1 MRIDEV
7 HHEQV
12 FEVKNRRS
20 ICLADQLAT
29 VGPVSGEHPADV
41 PDQALRS
48 ALEFAVGIAAAGAKL
63 RPPLSFPVELRRFLR
78 FHKLP
83 PTALSQVRGAVE
95 GDDDFRTRLASVA
108 TEELVD
114 PVGMLWLSRPDGWAE
129 MIVDVLPEV
138 VDDHETAIRRADRRR
153 QAAEESATRARAEL
167 LYLGRELERERA
179 ATAAVAADA
188 DRLRAELDDLRQRLR
203 EAQRAEHE
211 TTQALAKIEAE
222 LIAARR
228 TIEVPSPPTP
238 PLPAVDPAVVHGL
251 LDSAVT
257 ASTELARLI
266 NAAIAEVAPAEVRPA
281 EHVGPV
287 RHSRPVRRVPIRLPG
302 GVLSGSV
309 ESAEYLLRTAGALA
323 LIDGYNVAKL
333 GWPALELDEQREQC
347 ITAAENLAKRWNM
360 TLSIV
365 FDGATI
371 EGAHASARR
380 QVRVVY
386 SPEGVSAD
394 DVLRAEL
401 ATASR
406 EQPVIVVTN
415 DRAIVTDVVA
425 AGANTVASDAFLA
438 LTRR

>member
-1 MRIDEV
+1 M
-7 HHEQV
+7 
-12 FEVKNRRS
+12 
-20 ICLADQLAT
+20 
-29 VGPVSGEHPADV
+29 
-41 PDQALRS
+41 
-48 ALEFAVGIAAAGAKL
+48 
-63 RPPLSFPVELRRFLR
+63 ELRRFLR

-83 PTALSQVRGAVE
+83 PAALSQVRAAVE
-95 GDDDFRTRLASVA
+95 GDADFRNRLASVA
-108 TEELVD
+108 TDELVD
-114 PVGMLWLSRPDGWAE
+114 AVGMLWLSRPDGWVE
-129 MIVDVLPEV
+129 KIVDALPET

-167 LYLGRELERERA
+167 LGLGGELERERA
-179 ATAAVAADA
+179 AKAALAADA

-228 TIEVPSPPTP
+228 DIDVPSPPTP
-238 PLPAVDPAVVHGL
+238 PDPPSPPPVPAVDSAVVQGL

-257 ASTELARLI
+257 ASNELARLLK
-266 NAAIAEVAPAEVRPA
+266 AALAEVAPADARPE
-281 EHVGPV
+281 EHVAPV
-287 RHSRPVRRVPIRLPG
+287 RHSRPARRVPIRLPG

-309 ESAEYLLRTAGALA
+309 ESAEYFLRTAGALA

-333 GWPALELDEQREQC
+333 GWPSLELDEQREQC
-347 ITAAENLAKRWNM
+347 IMTAENLAKRWNITM
-360 TLSIV
+360 SIV

-380 QVRVVY
+380 HVRVLY

-401 ATASR
+401 AAASR

>member
-1 MRIDEV
+1 
-7 HHEQV
+7 
-12 FEVKNRRS
+12 
-20 ICLADQLAT
+20 
-29 VGPVSGEHPADV
+29 VSGEQAADV

-48 ALEFAVGIAAAGAKL
+48 ALEFAVGIAAAGVKL

-83 PTALSQVRGAVE
+83 PAALAQVREAVE
-95 GDDDFRTRLASVA
+95 GDDEFRLRLASVA
-108 TEELVD
+108 TPELVD
-114 PVGMLWLSRPDGWAE
+114 PVGMLWLTRPDGWAE
-129 MIVDVLPEV
+129 TMVDVLPEK
-138 VDDHETAIRRADRRR
+138 VDDHDTVVRRAERRR

-167 LYLGRELERERA
+167 LHLGSELERERA
-179 ATAAVAADA
+179 TKVVMVADA

-203 EAQRAEHE
+203 EAQHAEHE
-211 TTQALAKIEAE
+211 ATQALAKVEAE
-222 LIAARR
+222 LIEARR
-228 TIEVPSPPTP
+228 NVDVPIPPIP
-238 PLPAVDPAVVHGL
+238 ALPAVDSAAVRSLV
-251 LDSAVT
+251 DSAALAADEVT
-257 ASTELARLI
+257 RLLNAVLVEVGQVEARAASH
-266 NAAIAEVAPAEVRPA
+266 VAPP
-281 EHVGPV
+281 
-287 RHSRPVRRVPIRLPG
+287 RHDRPVRRVPIRLPG

-309 ESAEYLLRTAGALA
+309 ESAEFLLRTTGALT

-333 GWPALELDEQREQC
+333 GWPTLDLDQQREQFVR
-347 ITAAENLAKRWNM
+347 AAENLAKRWNITM
-360 TLSIV
+360 SIV

-380 QVRVVY
+380 RVRILY

-401 ATASR
+401 AGVSR

-438 LTRR
+438 LIRH

>member
-1 MRIDEV
+1 M
-7 HHEQV
+7 

-20 ICLADQLAT
+20 ICVAERLAT
-29 VGPVSGEHPADV
+29 VGSVSGEHAADV

-48 ALEFAVGIAAAGAKL
+48 ALEFAVGIAAAGVKL

-83 PTALSQVRGAVE
+83 PAALAQVRAAVD
-95 GDDDFRTRLASVA
+95 GDDEFRLRLASVA
-108 TEELVD
+108 TAELVD

-129 MIVDVLPEV
+129 TIVGVLPEKA
-138 VDDHETAIRRADRRR
+138 DDHETVVRRAERRR

-167 LYLGRELERERA
+167 LNVGSELERERA
-179 ATAAVAADA
+179 AKVVMVADA

-203 EAQRAEHE
+203 EAQRTEHE

-222 LIAARR
+222 LIEARR
-228 TIEVPSPPTP
+228 PVGVPSPPSP
-238 PLPAVDPAVVHGL
+238 PSPAVDPAVVRNL
-251 LDSAVT
+251 IDSA
-257 ASTELARLI
+257 ASATSEVARLL
-266 NAAIAEVAPAEVRPA
+266 NAVLAELGPVDARPA
-281 EHVGPV
+281 EHAAPA
-287 RHSRPVRRVPIRLPG
+287 RHSRPVRRIPIRLPG

-309 ESAEYLLRTAGALA
+309 ESAEYLLRTAGALT

-333 GWPALELDEQREQC
+333 GWPSLDLDQQREQC
-347 ITAAENLAKRWNM
+347 ITATENLAKRWNITM
-360 TLSIV
+360 SIV

-380 QVRVVY
+380 RVRILY

-401 ATASR
+401 AGVSR
-406 EQPVIVVTN
+406 DQPVIVVTN
-415 DRAIVTDVVA
+415 DRAIITDVVA

>member
-1 MRIDEV
+1 M
-7 HHEQV
+7 
-12 FEVKNRRS
+12 
-20 ICLADQLAT
+20 
-29 VGPVSGEHPADV
+29 
-41 PDQALRS
+41 
-48 ALEFAVGIAAAGAKL
+48 
-63 RPPLSFPVELRRFLR
+63 ELRRFLR

-83 PTALSQVRGAVE
+83 PAALSQVRAAVE
-95 GDDDFRTRLASVA
+95 GDADFRNRLASVA
-108 TEELVD
+108 TDELVD
-114 PVGMLWLSRPDGWAE
+114 AVGMLWLSRPDGWVE
-129 MIVDVLPEV
+129 KIVDALPET

-167 LYLGRELERERA
+167 LGLGGELERERA
-179 ATAAVAADA
+179 AKAALAADA

-228 TIEVPSPPTP
+228 DIDVPSPPTP
-238 PLPAVDPAVVHGL
+238 PDPPSPPPVPAVDSAVVQGL

-257 ASTELARLI
+257 ASNELARLLK
-266 NAAIAEVAPAEVRPA
+266 AALAEVAPADARPE
-281 EHVGPV
+281 EHVAPV
-287 RHSRPVRRVPIRLPG
+287 RHNRPARRVPIRLPG

-333 GWPALELDEQREQC
+333 GWPSLELDEQREQC
-347 ITAAENLAKRWNM
+347 IMTAENLAKRWNITM
-360 TLSIV
+360 SIV

-380 QVRVVY
+380 HVRVLY

-401 ATASR
+401 AAASR

>member
-1 MRIDEV
+1 M
-7 HHEQV
+7 
-12 FEVKNRRS
+12 
-20 ICLADQLAT
+20 
-29 VGPVSGEHPADV
+29 
-41 PDQALRS
+41 
-48 ALEFAVGIAAAGAKL
+48 
-63 RPPLSFPVELRRFLR
+63 ELRRFLR

-83 PTALSQVRGAVE
+83 PAALSQVRAAVE
-95 GDDDFRTRLASVA
+95 GDADFRNRLASVA
-108 TEELVD
+108 TDELVD
-114 PVGMLWLSRPDGWAE
+114 AVGMLWLSRPDGWVE
-129 MIVDVLPEV
+129 KIVDALPET

-167 LYLGRELERERA
+167 LGLGGELERERA
-179 ATAAVAADA
+179 AKAALAADA

-228 TIEVPSPPTP
+228 DIDVPSPPTP
-238 PLPAVDPAVVHGL
+238 PDPPSPPPVPAVDSAVVQGL

-257 ASTELARLI
+257 ASNELARLLK
-266 NAAIAEVAPAEVRPA
+266 AALAEVAPAGARPE
-281 EHVGPV
+281 EHVAPV
-287 RHSRPVRRVPIRLPG
+287 RHSRPARRVPIRLPG

-309 ESAEYLLRTAGALA
+309 ESAEYFLRTAGALA

-333 GWPALELDEQREQC
+333 GWPSLELDEQREQC
-347 ITAAENLAKRWNM
+347 IMTAENLAKRWNITM
-360 TLSIV
+360 SIV

-380 QVRVVY
+380 HVRVLY

-401 ATASR
+401 AAASR

>member
-1 MRIDEV
+1 M
-7 HHEQV
+7 
-12 FEVKNRRS
+12 
-20 ICLADQLAT
+20 
-29 VGPVSGEHPADV
+29 
-41 PDQALRS
+41 
-48 ALEFAVGIAAAGAKL
+48 AAAGVKL
-63 RPPLSFPVELRRFLR
+63 RPPLSFPAELRRFLR

-83 PTALSQVRGAVE
+83 PAALSQVRAAVE
-95 GDDDFRTRLASVA
+95 GDADFRSRLASVA
-108 TEELVD
+108 TKELVD
-114 PVGMLWLSRPDGWAE
+114 PVGMLWLSRPDGWVE
-129 MIVDVLPEV
+129 MIVDALPEV
-138 VDDHETAIRRADRRR
+138 IDDDETAIRRADRRR

-167 LYLGRELERERA
+167 LNLGGELERERA
-179 ATAAVAADA
+179 AKAGLAADA

-222 LIAARR
+222 LIDARR
-228 TIEVPSPPTP
+228 DVDVPGLPTPPTP
-238 PLPAVDPAVVHGL
+238 PPVPAVDRAVVQGL

-257 ASTELARLI
+257 SSNELARLL
-266 NAAIAEVAPAEVRPA
+266 NAALAEVVPADARPA
-281 EHVGPV
+281 EHVAPV
-287 RHSRPVRRVPIRLPG
+287 RHSRPARRVPIRLPG

-333 GWPALELDEQREQC
+333 GWPSLELDEQREQC
-347 ITAAENLAKRWNM
+347 IMTAENLAKRWNITM
-360 TLSIV
+360 SIV

-380 QVRVVY
+380 HVRVLY

-401 ATASR
+401 AAASR